1 MVAQVSRFFSLEV
14 FLLTLSA
21 KVGAAPRGPPGALR
35 GASGALWGPTQG
47 AAPRGP
53 LAPSGGPPG
62 GPCRPGQGEAQ
73 GVWGLGPHVAGC
85 ATRAPCLGHSASRSR
100 STRRTLDAWHGLPHP
115 TAGACALAK
124 QVFSGRRLLP
134 AMARSKTVLVA
145 LHGGCKAKPRRTT
158 EGWAEVG
165 GPVRPPWGAGH
176 HVPHLHAV
184 KM

>member
-1 MVAQVSRFFSLEV
+1 MVAQVSRFLALKCSPNTFCESR
-14 FLLTLSA
+14 SC
-21 KVGAAPRGPPGALR
+21 PRGPPGP
-35 GASGALWGPTQG
+35 SGALWGPTRGRSAG
-47 AAPRGP
+47 A
-53 LAPSGGPPG
+53 LAPSGASGALPA
-62 GPCRPGQGEAQ
+62 RSGEAQ